1 MKRVNRKTCLMLGLM
16 ALVIAENSFAGT
28 GGDEFSD
35 VWTTIKDW
43 TQGTLGRVVAGSMI
57 LVGIISGGARQS
69 LMAFAIGI
77 GGGIGLYNAPTI
89 IESVL
94 TATVPEGGSAIL
106 PAVEALAASAS

>member
-57 LVGIISGGARQS
+57 LVGIISGVARQS

-77 GGGIGLYNAPTI
+77 GGGIGLQIKGDA
-89 IESVL
+89 
-94 TATVPEGGSAIL
+94 
-106 PAVEALAASAS
+106 ALLCYTEKGKGEKHFYLHPFP

>member
-1 MKRVNRKTCLMLGLM
+1 MRKLNRKTCLMIGLL
-16 ALVIAENSFAGT
+16 ALVIAEPSFAGT

-57 LVGIISGGARQS
+57 LVGIISGVARQS

-77 GGGIGLYNAPTI
+77 GLYNAPTI
-89 IESVL
+89 IESIL
-94 TATVPEGGSAIL
+94 TATVPEGGAAIL
-106 PAVEALAASAS
+106 PAVEALASAA

>member
-1 MKRVNRKTCLMLGLM
+1 MIGLL
-16 ALVIAENSFAGT
+16 ALVIAEPSFAGT

-43 TQGTLGRVVAGSMI
+43 TQGTL
-57 LVGIISGGARQS
+57 VGIISGVARQS

-89 IESVL
+89 IESIL
-94 TATVPEGGSAIL
+94 TATVPEGGAAIL
-106 PAVEALAASAS
+106 PAVEALASAA

>member
-1 MKRVNRKTCLMLGLM
+1 MRKLNRKTCLMIGLL
-16 ALVIAENSFAGT
+16 ALVIAEPSFAGT

-57 LVGIISGGARQS
+57 LVGIISGVARQS

-89 IESVL
+89 IESIL
-94 TATVPEGGSAIL
+94 TATVPEGGAAIL
-106 PAVEALAASAS
+106 PAVEALASAA

>member
-1 MKRVNRKTCLMLGLM
+1 MIGLL
-16 ALVIAENSFAGT
+16 ALVIAEPSFAGT

-43 TQGTLGRVVAGSMI
+43 TQGTLGRV
-57 LVGIISGGARQS
+57 GIISGVARQS

-89 IESVL
+89 IESIL
-94 TATVPEGGSAIL
+94 TATVPEGGAAIL
-106 PAVEALAASAS
+106 PAVEALASAA